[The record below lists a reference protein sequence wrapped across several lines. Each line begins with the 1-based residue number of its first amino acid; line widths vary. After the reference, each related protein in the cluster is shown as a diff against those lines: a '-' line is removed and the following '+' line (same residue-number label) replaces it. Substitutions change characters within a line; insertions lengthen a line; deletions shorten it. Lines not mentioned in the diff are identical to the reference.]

1 MLLSAYGTLQW
12 SRRIAT
18 AGEAVRAE
26 LHFRHTVVILLT
38 ALPYFIAIPPV
49 LMAFQ
54 STDRAQWLT
63 PLLLVVVAGTT
74 VMLIRMGQGGSRIM
88 PVDASEAVTGDRTPD
103 SAWKL
108 GQFYYNPD
116 DPAVVVEKRFGIGY
130 TLNFGNRKSWLI
142 MLAMLAPV
150 ALIAMLR

>member
-1 MLLSAYGTLQW
+1 
-12 SRRIAT
+12 
-18 AGEAVRAE
+18 
-26 LHFRHTVVILLT
+26 
-38 ALPYFIAIPPV
+38 
-49 LMAFQ
+49 MAFQ
-54 STDRAQWLT
+54 LTDRAQWLT

-88 PVDASEAVTGDRTPD
+88 PVDASKAVTGDRTPD

-116 DPAVVVEKRFGIGY
+116 DPATVVEKRFGIGY

-150 ALIAMLR
+150 TLIAMLR